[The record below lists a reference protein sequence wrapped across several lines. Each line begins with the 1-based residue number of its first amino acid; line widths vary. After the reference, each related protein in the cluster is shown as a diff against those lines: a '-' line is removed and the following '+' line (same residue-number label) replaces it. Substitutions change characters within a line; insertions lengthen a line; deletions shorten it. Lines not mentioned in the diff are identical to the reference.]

1 MYDERLGEEYDEFH
15 NSNLYL
21 LACAIASLHYF
32 SNVSQWGL
40 WVYIT
45 K

>member
-1 MYDERLGEEYDEFH
+1 MTNFT
-15 NSNLYL
+15 NLNRYL
-21 LACAIASLHYF
+21 LACAIATLHYF
-32 SNVSQWGL
+32 PNVSQWGL